1 MNLQIEKLIYGG
13 EGLARQNGRT
23 IFVPFVLPGERV
35 EAEPAEQRKKFIR
48 ARLVEVLEPS
58 ADRVLPRCRHF
69 GDCGGCHYQ
78 HIRYERQLEAKRE
91 ILLETLSRIGH
102 RSWDGPVAVHASPA
116 FGYRN
121 RAQWKVR
128 APGGRQALG
137 YFRAGSTALC
147 PAEECPVLAP
157 PVEAALRALRDLLA
171 RGSLPETVR
180 EIEAFAD
187 PASNDLLLNVALE
200 TFPGSLEELEKTLRA
215 ALPGLASLLV
225 YEAAGERMELAGPGF
240 LHYEAA
246 GAKYRVG
253 HMSFFQVN
261 CFLVDEMVRA
271 IAGDEKG
278 RLALDLFAG
287 VGLFARALAGNF
299 ERVVAVESDPA
310 AARDLEANLAGS
322 GPGARAMRAAAEKF
336 LHDCRE
342 TPDLVVLDP
351 PRAGV
356 PPGALERLAALN
368 PERIVYVS
376 CDPSTLA
383 RDLERLASAGY
394 SLTQLDLFDVFPE
407 TYHIESMARLTRSE
421 K

>member
-35 EAEPAEQRKKFIR
+35 EAEPAERRKKFIR

-58 ADRVLPRCRHF
+58 SDRARPRCRHF
-69 GDCGGCHYQ
+69 GVCGGCHYQ

-102 RSWDGPVAVHASPA
+102 RSWDGPVAAHASPA

-128 APGGRQALG
+128 GHGGRQDLG
-137 YFRAGSTALC
+137 YFRAGSSALC

-157 PVEAALRALRDLLA
+157 PLEATLAALRDLLA
-171 RGSLPETVR
+171 RSSLPETVR
-180 EIEAFAD
+180 EIEVFAD
-187 PASNDLLLNVALE
+187 PASNELLLNVALG
-200 TFPGSLEELEKTLRA
+200 TFSSSPEELERTLRE

-225 YEAAGERMELAGPGF
+225 YETPGERMELAGPGF
-240 LHYEAA
+240 IHYEAA
-246 GAKYRVG
+246 GASYRVG

-261 CFLVDEMVRA
+261 RFLVDEMVEA
-271 IAGDEKG
+271 IVRDEKG

-287 VGLFARALAGNF
+287 VGLFARALARKF
-299 ERVVAVESDPA
+299 ERVLAVESDPA
-310 AARDLEANLAGS
+310 AARDLETNLAGE
-322 GPGARAMRAAAEKF
+322 GPGARAVRAPAEKF
-336 LHDCRE
+336 LSGYRE

-356 PPGALERLAALN
+356 PPGALDRLAALS
-368 PERIVYVS
+368 PERIAYVS

-383 RDLERLASAGY
+383 RDLARLASAGY
-394 SLTQLDLFDVFPE
+394 SLTQLELFDVFPE
-407 TYHIESMARLTRSE
+407 TYHIESLARLARSG